1 MTETSAP
8 ATGITKADL
17 ANTTTVTPPDTIK
30 GWNDKRKAN
39 NQAISSL
46 VPFVQ
51 LIGLFDVDEYK
62 KMFKSLTDTRVPV
75 GYDDGTAGSESYNEK
90 YQIDPEAFNHI
101 EEAIKERF
109 INIYTIKSIQGGL
122 DSKKVNGIMMAESS
136 TQMQDPSG
144 GVGLTDLQV
153 DYGGNDILGT
163 RVFKVRMSIND
174 TKILDERWEYSKLA
188 TFGSKFLIIYGWA
201 NPEIIPGYSA
211 AMPPPKLEN
220 DPNDP
225 NHKRMRVPIRNLGNG
240 GYWSSGIVN
249 ISKYDFGFNEMGKLE
264 LNIELR
270 DDDSLGM
277 VSTVMSNVARKLK
290 MLLDTDILDQI
301 ITDMSGNEFT
311 MRDMLIERQ
320 QRLNDEYIKSHE
332 KDKDGKYTGTPQS
345 YEEFTAKWQEAI
357 EEFSGDGAVVSV
369 TGIKSSVGDIL
380 EGIPAGQE
388 YFTEADIME
397 ANEAV
402 RKPQKGYPEA
412 NSIKSHKQIF
422 KRIPDPNPEDIG
434 NETGDFT
441 DAFAD
446 EQGQP
451 SDGTPTKLIK
461 TYESQPVYYFLGA
474 IMDSVSI
481 CMANRCGP
489 QGLDNSKAPSFYY
502 HSLGDESKLSTAFQ
516 TKVSSVNRKHGM
528 EERIQEAVIRLKERF
543 LPPAA
548 FDQEATRGVLN
559 LQKLMAEKVRYLG
572 ISRATKLL
580 DKDPSS
586 SFVSGAV
593 AVYAGKQS
601 SATDKIIRAI
611 FTPPPNVGNMIGAP
625 MRGHVREI
633 NTRNYVDVLRSKG
646 LAPYPDNNGKLWVYI
661 PDWKQ
666 EINLDTEG
674 NEVVSGGSPDGFD
687 PLNPTEYKAQDRGG
701 RFWMIV
707 TYNQDD
713 KVFKM
718 PVSYDNWRLSSKDN
732 WNLLCKKWHNLYRE
746 YLASYFENLIRE
758 RVAEVLMAGM
768 PIEMI
773 YNEALDLD
781 FLTGKIYNN
790 TRFEQRQSFLKSWD
804 EIGNKYV
811 EEFDQGT
818 AETKRNQEIT
828 KYREIIQENRV
839 KIYGPTAGEAEDD
852 EDTEA
857 PVTVDFYAEAEA
869 LSEDPDLLDALVEA
883 RRGFMSA
890 VNLPTLPAPTVPT
903 VQPWP
908 STPSESP
915 GLLSLS
921 QRLISQI
928 NTLKLQL
935 ERLTGGRYKRNPE
948 GAIDTK
954 DIMGNTIMTKFNNFK
969 RIVASQTEFKSE
981 QGEMARDPET
991 GRWTATYLQIYN
1003 PEIEYEYE
1011 IAGPEIKEEWI
1022 LWEKFNVPTNNF
1034 QNQWD
1039 HELRAW
1045 KDNSNKAES
1054 WKQRN
1059 RQKYERSVLPLLEH
1073 TKKEVANKLNT
1084 IKIKQKE
1091 LNTAYESY
1099 RGCELAIENAENKII
1114 EIEKTFNEFKEFFN
1128 ENAGQVQLSI
1138 YDDTSAFDGDG
1149 VKVDQGRDKPAHLT
1163 TKVAQQWYRR
1173 FAGIVTYG
1181 AIDVR
1186 NYGPPAGGQEY
1197 YLPSNNYQFRFN
1209 IERRTWSTMGQPRR
1223 VLNPEIF
1230 KDGRDD
1236 EELMMR
1242 TADRLLHNLNYGVAK
1257 DDDASAVFSKN
1268 MSYEDVEVGR
1278 ITRKE
1283 YQNWSLFGNP
1293 GIPYE
1298 NGNNA
1303 WGFKAGPPIETQSQ
1317 GGHVELSGGNYVGTY
1332 KEFLN
1337 IFGLGYNP
1345 AWPGSLRIV
1354 DRWPSVKMTQ
1364 GHHQTAGNLDMRNLM
1379 SNGLNI
1385 PIYTMIDEG
1394 GNIIVDDGEGWYTP
1408 TGWYL
1413 DFAGKPAYL
1422 YPSRTTAARVNNT
1435 NDYEGGVAPAGVI
1448 DYPFEGGGNGDRM
1461 ATKGEKGHENEAA
1474 SWDHSHRRHNT
1485 GRNPTGL
1492 QRVADGI
1499 ADWAKTQVEM
1509 VAALFS
1515 GDFKGYVKANLKQ
1528 LKLVSPTTPHGQFAH
1543 KYLRPLF
1550 LKKIKGDVPVDYKGQ
1565 IGMWGGRIGAG
1576 EHNVNLT
1583 LDMKR
1588 SMVHRRSSTTEE
1600 TRFLGQDV
1608 ANRGAPNV
1616 KINWALLVKNGEY
1629 YVFKNNPNRYAEYDR
1644 YETIGAGTTR
1654 PAKGARVIG
1663 PTYDGSAKYTN
1674 PQYPFGTGWYR
1685 APEDK
1690 HHGPYVYPERKKNWS
1705 NWSDFLSGLGAEN
1718 GFGFFTQIDN
1728 RNHSPCMVEGGS
1740 ITDGLEIN
1748 EGFVK
1753 FVIENV
1759 FAPLPKNRRTAAR
1772 PNHQPIKILGS
1783 RESQTVQHFHEAERV
1798 EDTTYG
1804 DLFGPLQDDS
1814 EDDSP
1819 AGSALAPASFGNMDQ
1834 FSIDNVA
1841 NIPIRADV
1849 VKNLL
1854 SKSNSNMSI
1863 AQFFGEIFR
1872 PGSMGVNNVPNPS
1885 LVAREAESGVFEI
1898 LSLAGQDWEQHAKN
1912 YEHLFID
1919 SLSIDQEKIRFP
1931 DDIIMLDFKDI
1942 DSLIESMDMNSS
1954 FDPLTVMAFED
1965 AAAEYTGSTDALMN
1979 FLAYK
1984 DVAPELKAYLMSSH
1998 PELKEYG
2005 HDIEKGII
2013 INDGSAEPDKK
2024 GEVTLNKQLFMDESG
2039 EKTRPEIRTAVSK
2052 FLQNDPGRLAQMREI
2067 EAIAA
2072 ASKLAGSNEDIPIN
2086 TVTQFMANHM
2096 KRVTITIHGTTNIT
2110 AFQSVI
2116 VKGVMPDLEGLYL
2129 INKVRESITPHG
2141 FQTILEGT
2149 LVRNPTISARE
2160 SAGSQWPEAT
2170 DHSAQQAPDLTPKT
2184 VEEAA
2189 EVGPERPFPASR
2201 YNKKGY
2207 IP

>member
-1 MTETSAP
+1 
-8 ATGITKADL
+8 
-17 ANTTTVTPPDTIK
+17 
-30 GWNDKRKAN
+30 
-39 NQAISSL
+39 
-46 VPFVQ
+46 
-51 LIGLFDVDEYK
+51 
-62 KMFKSLTDTRVPV
+62 
-75 GYDDGTAGSESYNEK
+75 
-90 YQIDPEAFNHI
+90 
-101 EEAIKERF
+101 
-109 INIYTIKSIQGGL
+109 
-122 DSKKVNGIMMAESS
+122 
-136 TQMQDPSG
+136 
-144 GVGLTDLQV
+144 
-153 DYGGNDILGT
+153 
-163 RVFKVRMSIND
+163 
-174 TKILDERWEYSKLA
+174 
-188 TFGSKFLIIYGWA
+188 
-201 NPEIIPGYSA
+201 
-211 AMPPPKLEN
+211 
-220 DPNDP
+220 
-225 NHKRMRVPIRNLGNG
+225 
-240 GYWSSGIVN
+240 
-249 ISKYDFGFNEMGKLE
+249 
-264 LNIELR
+264 
-270 DDDSLGM
+270 
-277 VSTVMSNVARKLK
+277 
-290 MLLDTDILDQI
+290 
-301 ITDMSGNEFT
+301 
-311 MRDMLIERQ
+311 
-320 QRLNDEYIKSHE
+320 
-332 KDKDGKYTGTPQS
+332 
-345 YEEFTAKWQEAI
+345 
-357 EEFSGDGAVVSV
+357 
-369 TGIKSSVGDIL
+369 
-380 EGIPAGQE
+380 
-388 YFTEADIME
+388 ME

-412 NSIKSHKQIF
+412 NSIKSHKQF
-422 KRIPDPNPEDIG
+422 WKRIPDPNPEDTD
-434 NETGDFT
+434 NETGD
-441 DAFAD
+441 AAEAHAD
-446 EQGQP
+446 DVGEASTGV
-451 SDGTPTKLIK
+451 PTKLIK
-461 TYESQPVYYFLGA
+461 MYESQPVYYFLGA

-481 CMANRCGP
+481 CMANRGGP
-489 QGLDNSKAPSFYY
+489 QGLDNSKTPSFYY

-593 AVYAGKQS
+593 AVYGGRQT
-601 SATDKIIRAI
+601 SATNKIIRAI
-611 FTPPPNVGNMIGAP
+611 FTPPPMVGNMIGAP
-625 MRGHVREI
+625 MRGHVKEI
-633 NTRNYVDVLRSKG
+633 NTRDHADVLRSKG

-666 EINLDTEG
+666 EINLDPEG

-718 PVSYDNWRLSSKDN
+718 PVSYDNWRLASKDN

-790 TRFEQRQSFLKSWD
+790 INFEQHRSFLKPWD

-811 EEFDQGT
+811 EVFDQGT
-818 AETKRNQEIT
+818 AETKRNQEVT

-839 KIYGPTAGEAEDD
+839 KIYGPTAGAPEDD

-869 LSEDPDLLDALVEA
+869 LSEDPELLDALVESL
-883 RRGFMSA
+883 RNESS
-890 VNLPTLPAPTVPT
+890 PTNNPTVPTPTVPT
-903 VQPWP
+903 VQPQP

-935 ERLTGGRYKRNPE
+935 EGLTGGRYKRNPE

-954 DIMGNTIMTKFNNFK
+954 DIMGNTIMTKFNNFR
-969 RIVASQTEFKSE
+969 RIVASQTEFES
-981 QGEMARDPET
+981 GPALMGRDPET
-991 GRWTATYLQIYN
+991 GRRIATYLQIYN

-1011 IAGPEIKEEWI
+1011 IAGPEVREEWI
-1022 LWEKFNVPTNNF
+1022 LWKKYNVPTNNF
-1034 QNQWD
+1034 QNQWN
-1039 HELRAW
+1039 HELRLW
-1045 KDNSNKAES
+1045 EDSSNKAES

-1059 RQKYERSVLPLLEH
+1059 RQGYERDVLPSLEY

-1091 LNTAYESY
+1091 LNTVYESY

-1173 FAGIVTYG
+1173 FAGIVEYG

-1186 NYGPPAGGQEY
+1186 NYGPPSGGQEY

-1209 IERRTWSTMGQPRR
+1209 IERRIWSIMGQPRR

-1230 KDGRDD
+1230 KDVGDNT
-1236 EELMMR
+1236 ELMIR
-1242 TADRLLHNLNYGVAK
+1242 AGGTLLRNLNYGIAK
-1257 DDDASAVFSKN
+1257 DDDAAAVFSKN
-1268 MSYEDVEVGR
+1268 MPYENVEVGR

-1283 YQNWSLFGNP
+1283 YKNWSLFGNP

-1298 NGNNA
+1298 NGNNQ
-1303 WGFKAGPPIETQSQ
+1303 WGFKAGPPNDDDVFE
-1317 GGHVELSGGNYVGTY
+1317 GGSYVRTY
-1332 KEFLN
+1332 KEFLDM
-1337 IFGLGYNP
+1337 FGLGYNP
-1345 AWPGSLRIV
+1345 DWPQSLRIV
-1354 DRWPSVKMTQ
+1354 DRWPSVGATGIEAQ
-1364 GHHQTAGNLDMRNLM
+1364 AAAELDMRNLM
-1379 SNGLNI
+1379 NNGLNI

-1435 NDYEGGVAPAGVI
+1435 NDYKDGVAPGGVI
-1448 DYPFEGGGNGDRM
+1448 DYPLMPGGNGDRM

-1474 SWDHSHRRHNT
+1474 KWNDSHRRHNT

-1492 QRVADGI
+1492 QRVADSI
-1499 ADWAKTQVEM
+1499 ADWAKTQVDM

-1515 GDFKGYVKANLKQ
+1515 GDFKGWVDGNLKQ
-1528 LKLVSPTTPHGQFAH
+1528 LKFLSSTTPHGQFAH

-1550 LKKIKGDVPVDYKGQ
+1550 LKKIKGDVPIDYKGQ
-1565 IGMWGGRIGAG
+1565 IEMWGGRIGAG

-1608 ANRGAPNV
+1608 ANKGAPNV
-1616 KINWALLVKNGEY
+1616 KINWDLLDKNGEY
-1629 YVFKNNPNRYAEYDR
+1629 YVFENNPDKYAEYDR
-1644 YETIGAGTTR
+1644 YETIGAVDEIREGRVVDPDGVVVDEGIVVQAGSAGTTR

-1663 PTYDGSAKYTN
+1663 PTYDDQRKYTN
-1674 PQYPFGTGWYR
+1674 PQFPFGTGWYR
-1685 APEDK
+1685 AHNDK
-1690 HHGPYVYPERKKNWS
+1690 HHGPYVFPERKKNWS

-1772 PNHQPIKILGS
+1772 PNHQPIKILGD
-1783 RESQTVQHFHEAERV
+1783 REGQEVKNFHEAERV

-1819 AGSALAPASFGNMDQ
+1819 KAGSALEPASFGNMDQ

-1898 LSLAGQDWEQHAKN
+1898 LSLATQDWDQHAKN

-1919 SLSIDQEKIRFP
+1919 FLGEDQEKIRFP
-1931 DDIIMLDFKDI
+1931 ADIIMLDFKAM

-1965 AAAEYTGSTDALMN
+1965 AAAQYTGSTDALMN

-1984 DVAPELKAYLMSSH
+1984 DVAPELKAYLMLSH
-1998 PELKEYG
+1998 PELKEDG
-2005 HDIEKGII
+2005 LDVEKGII
-2013 INDGSAEPDKK
+2013 INEK

-2052 FLQNDPGRLAQMREI
+2052 FLQNKPGRLAQMREI
-2067 EAIAA
+2067 EATMSAA
-2072 ASKLAGSNEDIPIN
+2072 KVVGSNEDTPIN

-2096 KRVTITIHGTTNIT
+2096 KKVTITIHGTTNIT

-2129 INKVRESITPHG
+2129 INKVRESITPQG

-2170 DHSAQQAPDLTPKT
+2170 DQSVQQATDMTPKT

-2189 EVGPERPFPASR
+2189 EVEPETVYPASA